1 MKRKIV
7 NLTQHPASAEQ
18 IKQGAINLPNESIL
32 KNALTFNGLPTKEAI
47 QNRAALI
54 TGLALEEGAT
64 HAMIG
69 GAPYL
74 MSALERTLKEKGVQ
88 PMYAFSE
95 RVSVEK
101 TTETGEV
108 VKTSTF
114 QHKGWV
120 EV

>member
-1 MKRKIV
+1 
-7 NLTQHPASAEQ
+7 
-18 IKQGAINLPNESIL
+18 
-32 KNALTFNGLPTKEAI
+32 
-47 QNRAALI
+47 
-54 TGLALEEGAT
+54 
-64 HAMIG
+64 MIG

-74 MSALERTLKEKGVQ
+74 MSALESTLKEKGVQ
-88 PMYAFSE
+88 PLYAFSE

-108 VKTSTF
+108 IKTSTF